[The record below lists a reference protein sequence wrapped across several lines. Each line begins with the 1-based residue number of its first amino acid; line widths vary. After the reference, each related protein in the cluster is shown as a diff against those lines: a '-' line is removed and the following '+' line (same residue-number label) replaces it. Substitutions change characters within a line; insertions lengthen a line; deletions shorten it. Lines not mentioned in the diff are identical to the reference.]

1 MKMPVWGSAGRR
13 CMGAAFLV
21 AGIAAL
27 SLAMAHGSGGGG
39 DQGGGDDDEPAPIQS
54 LKRMK
59 VPLPRN
65 LGDFIDDRDA
75 AILLGKALFWEVRVG
90 SDNKTACAS
99 CHFHAGADNR
109 LTNQVNPGVLAG
121 DKTFQLGGAPNY
133 TISPSDFPFT
143 RFANINDP
151 ATRFF
156 DINDVLSSQ
165 GVLTKNFNNPGP
177 IGAPDVCTAVSDAVM
192 HGGTGFNV
200 NGVNTRRV
208 EPRHTPSFF
217 NSIFNFRN
225 FWDGRA
231 NNVFNGVDAFGL
243 RNRDAFVWKLE
254 YGVLRKAPI
263 VLDVASLASQG
274 DGPPISENEMS
285 CKSRI
290 LAQLGRKLLKLTVL
304 GMQDIHPDDS
314 VLGRIAD
321 RRGTYEQLV
330 RKAFR
335 RAYWDSD
342 RKIELPLPDQE
353 PIDLPGSTSP
363 VPRVRPL
370 RDNFTQMEA
379 NFSLFF
385 GLALLSYQST
395 LVTDETPFDR
405 FAEGR
410 KDALTAQQKR
420 GLELFRSERVNCVHC
435 HSGAAFTEAT
445 VENIF
450 DEGRVD
456 SRLGEG
462 GRIFRYDTGFFN
474 TGVRPIAEDLGV
486 SGVDPFGN
494 ILSESRL
501 VQLGRFDLLG
511 PKFDIRNEDPVAP
524 DAPLA
529 IRGAFKTPS
538 LRNVELTGP
547 YFHNG
552 GKATLMQV
560 IDFYNRG
567 GDFGRENAPITDPTV
582 RPLGLTESEKQD
594 LVAFLVA
601 LTDERV
607 RFERAPFDH
616 PSICVPDGH
625 QGNTSVVVVDGNGD
639 AVDINLC
646 IDAVGKRGNRFPLR
660 RFLSLDPF
668 GH

>member
-1 MKMPVWGSAGRR
+1 MSAV
-13 CMGAAFLV
+13 FLV
-21 AGIAAL
+21 AGVAAL
-27 SLAMAHGSGGGG
+27 SLAMANSSSDSSNGPDGGEE
-39 DQGGGDDDEPAPIQS
+39 EPAPIRS
-54 LKRMK
+54 LKREK
-59 VPLPRN
+59 IPLPRN
-65 LGDFIDDRDA
+65 LSEFIYDREA
-75 AILLGKALFWEVRVG
+75 ALQLGKALFWEVRVG

-99 CHFHAGADNR
+99 CHFHAGVDNR
-109 LTNQVNPGVLAG
+109 LTNQINPGVLAG

-133 TISPSDFPFT
+133 TITATDYPFT
-143 RFANINDP
+143 RFTNIDDP
-151 ATRFF
+151 DTRFA
-156 DINDVLSSQ
+156 DINDVVSSQ
-165 GVLTKNFNNPGP
+165 GVLTKNFNNPGTL
-177 IGAPDVCTAVSDAVM
+177 GSPDVCTAVSDAVM
-192 HGGTGFNV
+192 HGGTGFNI

-208 EPRHTPSFF
+208 EPRHTPGFF

-254 YGVLRKAPI
+254 YGVLRKVPV
-263 VLDVASLASQG
+263 VLDIASVASQG

-285 CKSRI
+285 CKHRL
-290 LAQLGRKLLKLTVL
+290 LAQVGRKLLKLKLLST
-304 GMQDIHPDDS
+304 QEIHPDDS
-314 VLGRIAD
+314 VLGRFAD
-321 RRGTYEQLV
+321 RRITYEHLV
-330 RKAFR
+330 KRAFR

-353 PIDLPGSTSP
+353 PIDLPGSTSAAPATRP
-363 VPRVRPL
+363 V

-379 NFSLFF
+379 NFPLFF
-385 GLALLSYQST
+385 GLALLTYQAT
-395 LVTDETPFDR
+395 LVTDEAPFDQ

-420 GLELFRSERVNCVHC
+420 GLALFRSERVNCVHC

-445 VENIF
+445 VSNMF
-450 DEGRVD
+450 DEGRLD
-456 SRLGEG
+456 SRVGEG

-474 TGVRPIAEDLGV
+474 TGVRPIAEDPGV

-494 ILSESRL
+494 SLSETRL
-501 VQLGRFDLLG
+501 AQIGRTDLLG

-529 IRGAFKTPS
+529 IFGAFKTPS

-594 LVAFLVA
+594 LVAFLLS

-625 QGNTSVVVVDGNGD
+625 QGNTTAVAVDSHGD
-639 AVDINLC
+639 AVDVNRC
-646 IDAVGKRGNRFPLR
+646 IGAVGRRGTRTALT
-660 RFLSLDPF
+660 RFLNLDPF
-668 GH
+668 AH

>member
-1 MKMPVWGSAGRR
+1 MSAVF
-13 CMGAAFLV
+13 MI
-21 AGIAAL
+21 AGVAAL
-27 SLAMAHGSGGGG
+27 SLAMAHGGG
-39 DQGGGDDDEPAPIQS
+39 DGNDNGDDEEEPAPISS
-54 LKRMK
+54 LRREK

-65 LGDFIDDRDA
+65 LNDFIDDRNA
-75 AILLGKALFWEVRVG
+75 AIMLGKALFWEVRVG

-99 CHFHAGADNR
+99 CHFHAGVDNR

-133 TISPSDFPFT
+133 TVTPLDFPFT
-143 RFANINDP
+143 RFASIDDP
-151 ATRFF
+151 DTRFA

-165 GVLTKNFNNPGP
+165 GVLTKTFNNTGTK
-177 IGAPDVCTAVSDAVM
+177 GTPDICTSVSDAVM
-192 HGGTGFNV
+192 HGGTGFNI

-208 EPRHTPSFF
+208 EPRHSPSFF
-217 NSIFNFRN
+217 NSVFNFRN

-243 RNRDAFVWKLE
+243 RNRDAFIWKLE
-254 YGVLRKAPI
+254 HGNLRKMPI
-263 VLDVASLASQG
+263 VLDLASLASQA

-285 CKSRI
+285 CKNR
-290 LAQLGRKLLKLTVL
+290 LMAQVGRKLLRLTVL
-304 GMQDIHPDDS
+304 EKQEIHPDDS
-314 VLGRIAD
+314 VLGQIAD
-321 RRGTYEQLV
+321 RRGTYEHLV
-330 RKAFR
+330 KRAFK

-342 RKIELPLPDQE
+342 RRIDLPLPNQE
-353 PIDLPGSTSP
+353 PIDLPGSTSIAP
-363 VPRVRPL
+363 QSGPPR
-370 RDNFTQMEA
+370 DKFTQMEA

-385 GLALLSYQST
+385 GLAILSYQAT

-405 FAEGR
+405 FAEGKR
-410 KDALTAQQKR
+410 DALTAQQKR
-420 GLELFRSERVNCVHC
+420 GLALFRSERVNCVHC

-445 VENIF
+445 FAAIQ
-450 DEGRVD
+450 DEGRLDARV
-456 SRLGEG
+456 GEG

-474 TGVRPIAEDLGV
+474 TGVRPTADDPGV

-494 ILSESRL
+494 SLSETRL
-501 VQLGRFDLLG
+501 TQIGRTDLLG

-529 IRGAFKTPS
+529 IAGAFKTPS

-567 GDFGRENAPITDPTV
+567 GDFGRDNAPITDPTI

-594 LVAFLVA
+594 LVAFLLA

-625 QGNTSVVVVDGNGD
+625 QGSTMAVAVDSNGD
-639 AVDINLC
+639 AVDINRC
-646 IDAVGKRGNRFPLR
+646 IDAVGKRGKRTALT
-660 RFLSLDPF
+660 RFLNLDPF
-668 GH
+668 AH

>member
-1 MKMPVWGSAGRR
+1 M
-13 CMGAAFLV
+13 AAVLLV
-21 AGIAAL
+21 AGVAAL
-27 SLAMAHGSGGGG
+27 SLAMAHGSSSGSNDNGGSDGG
-39 DQGGGDDDEPAPIQS
+39 DEEPAPIQS

-59 VPLPRN
+59 IPLPRN
-65 LGDFIDDRDA
+65 LNEFIDDRDA
-75 AILLGKALFWEVRVG
+75 AIQLGKALFWEVRVG

-99 CHFHAGADNR
+99 CHFHAGVDNR
-109 LTNQVNPGVLAG
+109 LTNQISPGVLAG

-133 TISPSDFPFT
+133 TITPSDYPFT

-151 ATRFF
+151 DTRFA
-156 DINDVLSSQ
+156 DVNDVLSSQ

-177 IGAPDVCTAVSDAVM
+177 RGMPDVCTAVSDAVM

-208 EPRHTPSFF
+208 EPRHAPSFF
-217 NSIFNFRN
+217 NTIFNFRN

-243 RNRDAFVWKLE
+243 RNPEAFIWKQDH
-254 YGVLRKAPI
+254 GVLRKVPL
-263 VLDVASLASQG
+263 VMDLASLASQG

-285 CKSRI
+285 CKNRM
-290 LAQLGRKLLKLTVL
+290 LAQIGRKLLKLTVL
-304 GMQDIHPDDS
+304 ELQEIHPEDS
-314 VLGRIAD
+314 VLGRLAD

-330 RKAFR
+330 KRAFR
-335 RAYWDSD
+335 RVYWDSD
-342 RKIELPLPDQE
+342 RRIELVPPDQE
-353 PIDLPGSTSP
+353 PIDLAGSTSGAA
-363 VPRVRPL
+363 RARPQ

-385 GLALLSYQST
+385 GLAMLSYQST
-395 LVTDETPFDR
+395 LVTDEAPFDR

-410 KDALTAQQKR
+410 RDALTVQQKR
-420 GLELFRSERVNCVHC
+420 GLALFRSERVNCVHC

-462 GRIFRYDTGFFN
+462 GRTFRYDTGFFN
-474 TGVRPIAEDLGV
+474 TGVRPVADDPGV
-486 SGVDPFGN
+486 SGMDPFGN
-494 ILSESRL
+494 SLSEARL
-501 VQLGRFDLLG
+501 VQIGRVDLLG

-529 IRGAFKTPS
+529 IFGSFKTPS

-582 RPLGLTESEKQD
+582 KPLGLTESEKQD
-594 LVAFLVA
+594 LVAFLLS

-607 RFERAPFDH
+607 RYERAPFDH
-616 PSICVPDGH
+616 PAICVPDGH
-625 QGNTSVVVVDGNGD
+625 QRNAMGIAVDGHGD
-639 AVDINLC
+639 AIDVMRC
-646 IDAVGKRGNRFPLR
+646 IDAVGKRGNKVPLG
-660 RFLSLDPF
+660 RFLGLDPYA
-668 GH
+668 H

>member
-1 MKMPVWGSAGRR
+1 MKMPEWGSATRR
-13 CMGAAFLV
+13 CMGAAFLI
-21 AGIAAL
+21 AGVAAL
-27 SLAMAHGSGGGG
+27 SLAMAHGGSDSNDGNSG
-39 DQGGGDDDEPAPIQS
+39 DEEPAPIKS
-54 LKRMK
+54 LKREK

-65 LGDFIDDRDA
+65 LGDFVDDREA
-75 AILLGKALFWEVRVG
+75 ALQLGKALFWEVRVG

-99 CHFHAGADNR
+99 CHFHAGVDNR
-109 LTNQVNPGVLAG
+109 LTNQVNPGLLAG

-133 TISPSDFPFT
+133 TITSSDYPFT
-143 RFANINDP
+143 RFANIDDP
-151 ATRFF
+151 STRFA

-165 GVLTKNFNNPGP
+165 GVLTKKFNKPGP
-177 IGAPDVCTAVSDAVM
+177 LRSPDVCTAVSDAVM

-243 RNRDAFVWKLE
+243 RNQDAFVWKLE
-254 YGVLRKAPI
+254 YGVLRKVPI
-263 VLDVASLASQG
+263 VLDVASIASQG
-274 DGPPISENEMS
+274 DGPPLSENEMS
-285 CKSRI
+285 CKNRV
-290 LAQLGRKLLKLTVL
+290 LAQVGRKLLKLKLL
-304 GMQDIHPDDS
+304 GTQEIHPDDS
-314 VLGRIAD
+314 VLGHFSD
-321 RRGTYEQLV
+321 RRVTYEQLV
-330 RKAFR
+330 KRAFK
-335 RAYWDSD
+335 RAYWDSE

-353 PIDLPGSTSP
+353 PIDLPGSTSA
-363 VPRVRPL
+363 VPTASPP

-395 LVTDETPFDR
+395 LVTDETPFDQ

-420 GLELFRSERVNCVHC
+420 GLALFRSERVNCVHC

-445 VENIF
+445 VSGVF
-450 DEGRVD
+450 DEGRLDARV
-456 SRLGEG
+456 GEG

-474 TGVRPIAEDLGV
+474 TGVRPIAEDPGV

-494 ILSESRL
+494 SLSETRL
-501 VQLGRFDLLG
+501 AQMGRTALLG

-529 IRGAFKTPS
+529 IAGAFKTPG

-567 GDFGRENAPITDPTV
+567 GDFGHDNAPITDPTV

-594 LVAFLVA
+594 LVAFLLA

-625 QGNTSVVVVDGNGD
+625 QGNTTVVAVDSKGD

-646 IDAVGKRGNRFPLR
+646 IDAVGRRGSRTALT

-668 GH
+668 AH

>member
-1 MKMPVWGSAGRR
+1 MKMPEWGSASRR

-21 AGIAAL
+21 AGVAAL
-27 SLAMAHGSGGGG
+27 SLAMAHGSSDSDSDSG
-39 DQGGGDDDEPAPIQS
+39 DEEPARIKS
-54 LKRMK
+54 LKREK

-65 LGDFIDDRDA
+65 LDDFIDDREA
-75 AILLGKALFWEVRVG
+75 ALQLGKALFWDMRVG

-99 CHFHAGADNR
+99 CHFHAGVDDR

-133 TISPSDFPFT
+133 TITASDFPFT
-143 RFANINDP
+143 RFANIDDP
-151 ATRFF
+151 NTRFA

-165 GVLTKNFNNPGP
+165 GVLTKKFNNVGP
-177 IGAPDVCTAVSDAVM
+177 LKSPDVCTAVSDAVM

-208 EPRHTPSFF
+208 EPRHSPSFF

-243 RNRDAFVWKLE
+243 RNQDAFVWKLE
-254 YGVLRKAPI
+254 YGVLRKVPI
-263 VLDVASLASQG
+263 VLDIASIASQG

-285 CKSRI
+285 CKNRV
-290 LAQLGRKLLKLTVL
+290 LAQVGRKLLKLKLL
-304 GMQDIHPDDS
+304 GIQEIHPDDS
-314 VLGRIAD
+314 VLGRFAD
-321 RRGTYEQLV
+321 RRITYEQLV
-330 RKAFR
+330 KRAFR

-342 RKIELPLPDQE
+342 RKIELPLPDEE
-353 PIDLPGSTSP
+353 PIDLPGSTSAAP
-363 VPRVRPL
+363 QASPP

-395 LVTDETPFDR
+395 LVTDETPFDQ

-420 GLELFRSERVNCVHC
+420 GLALFRSERVNCVHC

-445 VENIF
+445 VSSMFE
-450 DEGRVD
+450 EGRLD
-456 SRLGEG
+456 ARLGEG

-474 TGVRPIAEDLGV
+474 TGVRPIADDPGV
-486 SGVDPFGN
+486 GGVDPFGN
-494 ILSESRL
+494 SLSETRL
-501 VQLGRFDLLG
+501 AQIGRTDLLG

-529 IRGAFKTPS
+529 ISGAFKTPS

-567 GDFGRENAPITDPTV
+567 GDFGSENAPITDPTV
-582 RPLGLTESEKQD
+582 RPLGLTESEKRD
-594 LVAFLVA
+594 LVAFLLS

-625 QGNTSVVVVDGNGD
+625 QGNTTVVAVDSNGD
-639 AVDINLC
+639 AVDINRC
-646 IDAVGKRGNRFPLR
+646 IDAVGKRGNRTALK

-668 GH
+668 AH

>member
-1 MKMPVWGSAGRR
+1 MSAVF
-13 CMGAAFLV
+13 MI
-21 AGIAAL
+21 AGVAAL
-27 SLAMAHGSGGGG
+27 SLAMAHGGG
-39 DQGGGDDDEPAPIQS
+39 DGNDNGDDEEEPAPISS
-54 LKRMK
+54 LRREK

-65 LGDFIDDRDA
+65 LNDFIDDRNA
-75 AILLGKALFWEVRVG
+75 AIMLGKALFWEVRVG

-99 CHFHAGADNR
+99 CHFHAGVDNR

-133 TISPSDFPFT
+133 TVTPLDFPFT
-143 RFANINDP
+143 RFASIDDP
-151 ATRFF
+151 DTRFA

-165 GVLTKNFNNPGP
+165 GVLTKTFNNTGTK
-177 IGAPDVCTAVSDAVM
+177 GSPDICTSVSDAVM
-192 HGGTGFNV
+192 HGGTGFNI

-208 EPRHTPSFF
+208 EPRHSPSFF
-217 NSIFNFRN
+217 NSVFNFRN

-243 RNRDAFVWKLE
+243 RNRDAFIWKLE
-254 YGVLRKAPI
+254 HGNLRKMPI
-263 VLDVASLASQG
+263 VLDLASLASQA

-285 CKSRI
+285 CKNR
-290 LAQLGRKLLKLTVL
+290 LMAQVGRKLLRLTVL
-304 GMQDIHPDDS
+304 EKQEIHPDDS
-314 VLGRIAD
+314 VLGQIAD
-321 RRGTYEQLV
+321 RRGTYEHLV
-330 RKAFR
+330 KRAFK

-342 RKIELPLPDQE
+342 RRIDLPLPNQE
-353 PIDLPGSTSP
+353 PIDLPGSTSIAP
-363 VPRVRPL
+363 QSGPPR
-370 RDNFTQMEA
+370 DKFTQMEA

-385 GLALLSYQST
+385 GLAILSYQAT

-405 FAEGR
+405 FAEGKR
-410 KDALTAQQKR
+410 DALTAQQKR
-420 GLELFRSERVNCVHC
+420 GLALFRSERVNCVHC

-445 VENIF
+445 FAAIQ
-450 DEGRVD
+450 DEGRLDARV
-456 SRLGEG
+456 GEG

-474 TGVRPIAEDLGV
+474 TGVRPTADDPGV

-494 ILSESRL
+494 SLSETRL
-501 VQLGRFDLLG
+501 TQIGRTDLLG

-529 IRGAFKTPS
+529 IAGAFKTPS

-567 GDFGRENAPITDPTV
+567 GDFGRDNAPITDPTI

-594 LVAFLVA
+594 LVAFLLS

-625 QGNTSVVVVDGNGD
+625 QGSTMAVAVDSNGD
-639 AVDINLC
+639 AVDINRC
-646 IDAVGKRGNRFPLR
+646 IDAVGKRGKRTALT
-660 RFLSLDPF
+660 RFLNLDPF
-668 GH
+668 AH

>member
-1 MKMPVWGSAGRR
+1 MSAVF
-13 CMGAAFLV
+13 MI
-21 AGIAAL
+21 AGVAAL
-27 SLAMAHGSGGGG
+27 SLAMAHGGG
-39 DQGGGDDDEPAPIQS
+39 DGNDNGDDEEEPAPISS
-54 LKRMK
+54 LRREK

-65 LGDFIDDRDA
+65 LNDFIDDRNA
-75 AILLGKALFWEVRVG
+75 AIMLGKALFWEVRVG

-99 CHFHAGADNR
+99 CHFHAGVDNR

-133 TISPSDFPFT
+133 TVTPLDFPFT
-143 RFANINDP
+143 RFASIDDP
-151 ATRFF
+151 DTRFA

-165 GVLTKNFNNPGP
+165 GVLTKTFNNTGTK
-177 IGAPDVCTAVSDAVM
+177 ATPDICTSVSDAVM
-192 HGGTGFNV
+192 HGGTGFNI

-208 EPRHTPSFF
+208 EPRHSPSFF
-217 NSIFNFRN
+217 NSVFNFRN

-243 RNRDAFVWKLE
+243 RNRDAFIWKLE
-254 YGVLRKAPI
+254 HGNLRKMPI
-263 VLDVASLASQG
+263 VLDLASLASQA

-285 CKSRI
+285 CKNR
-290 LAQLGRKLLKLTVL
+290 LMAQVGRKLLRLTVL
-304 GMQDIHPDDS
+304 EKQEIHPDDS
-314 VLGRIAD
+314 VLGQIAD
-321 RRGTYEQLV
+321 RRGTYEHLV
-330 RKAFR
+330 KRAFK

-342 RKIELPLPDQE
+342 RRIDLPLPNQE
-353 PIDLPGSTSP
+353 PIDLPGSTSIAP
-363 VPRVRPL
+363 QSGPPR
-370 RDNFTQMEA
+370 DKFTQMEA

-385 GLALLSYQST
+385 GLAILSYQAT

-405 FAEGR
+405 FAEGKR
-410 KDALTAQQKR
+410 DALTAQQKR
-420 GLELFRSERVNCVHC
+420 GLALFRSERVNCVHC

-445 VENIF
+445 FSAIQ
-450 DEGRVD
+450 DEGRLDARV
-456 SRLGEG
+456 GEG

-474 TGVRPIAEDLGV
+474 TGVRPTADDPGV

-494 ILSESRL
+494 SLSETRL
-501 VQLGRFDLLG
+501 TQIGRTDLLG

-529 IRGAFKTPS
+529 IAGAFKTPS

-567 GDFGRENAPITDPTV
+567 GDFGRDNAPITDPTI

-594 LVAFLVA
+594 LVAFLLS

-625 QGNTSVVVVDGNGD
+625 QGSTMAVAVDSNGD
-639 AVDINLC
+639 AVDINRC
-646 IDAVGKRGNRFPLR
+646 IDAVGKRGKRTALT
-660 RFLSLDPF
+660 RFLNLDPF
-668 GH
+668 AH

>member
-1 MKMPVWGSAGRR
+1 MKMPEWGSASRR

-21 AGIAAL
+21 AGVAAL
-27 SLAMAHGSGGGG
+27 SLAMAHGSSDSSSG
-39 DQGGGDDDEPAPIQS
+39 DEEPAPIKS
-54 LKRMK
+54 LKREK

-65 LGDFIDDRDA
+65 LDDFIDDREA
-75 AILLGKALFWEVRVG
+75 ALQLGKALFWEVRVG
-90 SDNKTACAS
+90 SDNKTACAT
-99 CHFHAGADNR
+99 CHFHAGVDNR

-133 TISPSDFPFT
+133 TILASDYPFT
-143 RFANINDP
+143 RFTNIDD
-151 ATRFF
+151 ATTRFA
-156 DINDVLSSQ
+156 DVNDVLSSQ

-177 IGAPDVCTAVSDAVM
+177 LGSPDVCTAVSDAVM

-208 EPRHTPSFF
+208 EPRHSPSFF

-243 RNRDAFVWKLE
+243 RNQDAFVWKLE
-254 YGVLRKAPI
+254 YGVLRKVPI
-263 VLDVASLASQG
+263 VLDVASVASQG

-285 CKSRI
+285 CKNRL
-290 LAQLGRKLLKLTVL
+290 LAQVGRKLLKLKILST
-304 GMQDIHPDDS
+304 QEIHPDDS
-314 VLGRIAD
+314 VLGRYAD
-321 RRGTYEQLV
+321 RRVTYSYLV
-330 RKAFR
+330 KRAFK

-353 PIDLPGSTSP
+353 PIDLPGSTSSAP
-363 VPRVRPL
+363 KARPL
-370 RDNFTQMEA
+370 TDNFTQMEA

-385 GLALLSYQST
+385 GLALLKYQAT
-395 LVTDETPFDR
+395 LVTDETPFDQ
-405 FAEGR
+405 FAEGH

-420 GLELFRSERVNCVHC
+420 GLALFRSERVNCVHC

-445 VENIF
+445 VSNVF
-450 DEGRVD
+450 DEGRLD

-474 TGVRPIAEDLGV
+474 TGVRPIADDPGV

-494 ILSESRL
+494 SLSETRL
-501 VQLGRFDLLG
+501 TQIGRTDLLG

-529 IRGAFKTPS
+529 IFGSFKTPS

-567 GDFGRENAPITDPTV
+567 GDFGAENAPITDPTV

-594 LVAFLVA
+594 LVAFLLS

-607 RFERAPFDH
+607 RFEKAPFDH

-625 QGNTSVVVVDGNGD
+625 QGNTSVVMVDSNGD
-639 AVDINLC
+639 AIDNIRC
-646 IDAVGKRGNRFPLR
+646 IGAVGRRGSSTALT
-660 RFLSLDPF
+660 RFLNLDPF
-668 GH
+668 AH

>member
-1 MKMPVWGSAGRR
+1 MKMPEWGSASRR
-13 CMGAAFLV
+13 CMAAVFLV
-21 AGIAAL
+21 AGVAAL
-27 SLAMAHGSGGGG
+27 SLAMAHGSGDSNDSDSGEE
-39 DQGGGDDDEPAPIQS
+39 EPAPIKS
-54 LKRMK
+54 LAREK

-65 LGDFIDDRDA
+65 LNDFIDDREA
-75 AILLGKALFWEVRVG
+75 ALQLGKALFWDVRVG

-99 CHFHAGADNR
+99 CHFHAGVDNR

-133 TISPSDFPFT
+133 TITPTDYPFT
-143 RFANINDP
+143 RFTNIDDP
-151 ATRFF
+151 TTRFA
-156 DINDVLSSQ
+156 DLNDVLSSQ

-177 IGAPDVCTAVSDAVM
+177 LRSPDVCTAVSDAVM

-208 EPRHTPSFF
+208 EPRHAPSFF

-254 YGVLRKAPI
+254 YGVLRKVPI
-263 VLDVASLASQG
+263 VLDIASLASQG

-285 CKSRI
+285 CKNRL
-290 LAQLGRKLLKLTVL
+290 LAQVGRKLLKLKLL
-304 GMQDIHPDDS
+304 GTQEIHPDDS
-314 VLGRIAD
+314 VLGRYAD
-321 RRGTYEQLV
+321 RRITYETLV
-330 RKAFR
+330 KRAFK

-353 PIDLPGSTSP
+353 PIDLPGSTSAAP
-363 VPRVRPL
+363 ATRPA

-385 GLALLSYQST
+385 GLAMLSYQST
-395 LVTDETPFDR
+395 LVTDETPFDH

-420 GLELFRSERVNCVHC
+420 GLALFRSERVNCVHC

-445 VENIF
+445 VLNVF
-450 DEGRVD
+450 DEGRLD

-474 TGVRPIAEDLGV
+474 TGVRPIAEDPGLG
-486 SGVDPFGN
+486 GLDPFGN
-494 ILSESRL
+494 ALSETRL
-501 VQLGRFDLLG
+501 TQIGRTDLLG
-511 PKFDIRNEDPVAP
+511 PKFDIRNEDPVAA

-529 IRGAFKTPS
+529 TAGAFKTPS

-582 RPLGLTESEKQD
+582 KPLGLTESEKRD
-594 LVAFLVA
+594 LVAFLLS

-625 QGNTSVVVVDGNGD
+625 LGNTTAVAVDSNGD
-639 AVDINLC
+639 AIDVIRC
-646 IDAVGKRGNRFPLR
+646 IDAVGRRGNRTALT
-660 RFLSLDPF
+660 RFLNLDPF
-668 GH
+668 AH

>member
-1 MKMPVWGSAGRR
+1 MSAVF
-13 CMGAAFLV
+13 MI
-21 AGIAAL
+21 AGVAAL
-27 SLAMAHGSGGGG
+27 SLAMAHGGG
-39 DQGGGDDDEPAPIQS
+39 DGNDNGDDEEEPAPISS
-54 LKRMK
+54 LRREK

-65 LGDFIDDRDA
+65 LNDFIDDRNA
-75 AILLGKALFWEVRVG
+75 AIMLGKALFWEVRVG

-99 CHFHAGADNR
+99 CHFHAGVDNR

-133 TISPSDFPFT
+133 TVTPLDFPFT
-143 RFANINDP
+143 RFASIDDP
-151 ATRFF
+151 DTRFA

-165 GVLTKNFNNPGP
+165 GVLTKTFNNTGTK
-177 IGAPDVCTAVSDAVM
+177 GTPDICTSVSDAVM
-192 HGGTGFNV
+192 HGGTGFNI

-208 EPRHTPSFF
+208 EPRHSPSFF
-217 NSIFNFRN
+217 NSVFNFRN

-243 RNRDAFVWKLE
+243 RNRDAFIWKLE
-254 YGVLRKAPI
+254 HGNLRKMPI
-263 VLDVASLASQG
+263 VLDLASLASQA

-285 CKSRI
+285 CKNR
-290 LAQLGRKLLKLTVL
+290 LMAQVGRKLLRLTVL
-304 GMQDIHPDDS
+304 EKQEIHPDDS
-314 VLGRIAD
+314 VLGQIAD
-321 RRGTYEQLV
+321 RRGTYEHLV
-330 RKAFR
+330 KRAFK

-342 RKIELPLPDQE
+342 RRIDLPLPNQE
-353 PIDLPGSTSP
+353 PIDLPGSTSIAP
-363 VPRVRPL
+363 QSGPPR
-370 RDNFTQMEA
+370 DKFTQMEA

-385 GLALLSYQST
+385 GLAILSYQAT

-405 FAEGR
+405 FAEGKR
-410 KDALTAQQKR
+410 DALTAQQKR
-420 GLELFRSERVNCVHC
+420 GLALFRSERVNCVHC

-445 VENIF
+445 FAAIQ
-450 DEGRVD
+450 DEGRLDARV
-456 SRLGEG
+456 GEG

-474 TGVRPIAEDLGV
+474 TGVRPTADDPGV

-494 ILSESRL
+494 SLSETRL
-501 VQLGRFDLLG
+501 TQIGRTDLLG

-529 IRGAFKTPS
+529 IAGAFKTPS

-567 GDFGRENAPITDPTV
+567 GDFGRDNAPITDPTI

-594 LVAFLVA
+594 LVAFLLS

-625 QGNTSVVVVDGNGD
+625 QGSTMAVAVDSNGD
-639 AVDINLC
+639 ALDINRC
-646 IDAVGKRGNRFPLR
+646 IDAVGKRGKRTALT
-660 RFLSLDPF
+660 RFLNLDPF
-668 GH
+668 AH

>member
-1 MKMPVWGSAGRR
+1 MKMPEWGSASRR
-13 CMGAAFLV
+13 CMAAAFLV
-21 AGIAAL
+21 AGVAAL
-27 SLAMAHGSGGGG
+27 SLAMANSSS
-39 DQGGGDDDEPAPIQS
+39 DSSSSDSGDDAPAPIKS
-54 LKRMK
+54 LAREK

-65 LGDFIDDRDA
+65 LNDFIDDREA
-75 AILLGKALFWEVRVG
+75 ALQLGKALFWDVRVG

-99 CHFHAGADNR
+99 CHFHAGVDNR

-133 TISPSDFPFT
+133 TILASDYPFT
-143 RFANINDP
+143 RFSNIDD
-151 ATRFF
+151 ATTRFA
-156 DINDVLSSQ
+156 DVNDVLSSQ

-177 IGAPDVCTAVSDAVM
+177 LRAPDVCTAVSDAVM

-208 EPRHTPSFF
+208 EPRHTPSFL

-243 RNRDAFVWKLE
+243 RNRDAFIWKLE
-254 YGVLRKAPI
+254 YGVLRKVPI
-263 VLDVASLASQG
+263 VLDVASVASQG

-285 CKSRI
+285 CKNR
-290 LAQLGRKLLKLTVL
+290 LMAQVGRKLLKLKLL
-304 GMQDIHPDDS
+304 GTQKIHPDDS
-314 VLGRIAD
+314 VLGRFAD
-321 RRGTYEQLV
+321 RRITYEQLV
-330 RKAFR
+330 KRAFK

-353 PIDLPGSTSP
+353 PIDLPGSTSAAP
-363 VPRVRPL
+363 AVRPL
-370 RDNFTQMEA
+370 HDNFTQMEA

-385 GLALLSYQST
+385 GLALLNYQST
-395 LVTDETPFDR
+395 LVTDETPFDH

-420 GLELFRSERVNCVHC
+420 GLALFRSERVNCVHC

-445 VENIF
+445 VSNVF
-450 DEGRVD
+450 DEGRLD

-474 TGVRPIAEDLGV
+474 TGVRPIADDPGV

-494 ILSESRL
+494 SLSETRL
-501 VQLGRFDLLG
+501 TQIGRTDLLG

-529 IRGAFKTPS
+529 IFGSFKTPS

-582 RPLGLTESEKQD
+582 KPLGLTESEKQD
-594 LVAFLVA
+594 LVAFLLS

-607 RFERAPFDH
+607 RFEKAPFDH

-625 QGNTSVVVVDGNGD
+625 QGNTTAVAVDSNGD
-639 AVDINLC
+639 AIDVNRC
-646 IDAVGKRGNRFPLR
+646 IDAVGKRGNSTPLT
-660 RFLSLDPF
+660 RFLGLDPF
-668 GH
+668 AH

>member
-1 MKMPVWGSAGRR
+1 MKMPMWGSAARR
-13 CMGAAFLV
+13 CMSAVFMI
-21 AGIAAL
+21 AGVAAL
-27 SLAMAHGSGGGG
+27 SLAMAHGGG
-39 DQGGGDDDEPAPIQS
+39 DGNDNGDDEEEPAPISS
-54 LKRMK
+54 LRREK

-65 LGDFIDDRDA
+65 LNDFIDDRNA
-75 AILLGKALFWEVRVG
+75 AIMLGKALFWEVRVG

-99 CHFHAGADNR
+99 CHFHAGVDNR

-133 TISPSDFPFT
+133 TVTPLDFPFT
-143 RFANINDP
+143 RFASIDDP
-151 ATRFF
+151 DTRFA

-165 GVLTKNFNNPGP
+165 GVLTKTFNNTGTK
-177 IGAPDVCTAVSDAVM
+177 ATPDICTSVSDAVM
-192 HGGTGFNV
+192 HGGTGFNI

-208 EPRHTPSFF
+208 EPRHSPSFF
-217 NSIFNFRN
+217 NSVFNFRN

-243 RNRDAFVWKLE
+243 RNRDAFIWKLE
-254 YGVLRKAPI
+254 HGNLRKMPI
-263 VLDVASLASQG
+263 VLDLASLASQA

-285 CKSRI
+285 CKNR
-290 LAQLGRKLLKLTVL
+290 LMAQVGRKLLRLTVL
-304 GMQDIHPDDS
+304 EKQEIHPDDS
-314 VLGRIAD
+314 VLGQIAD
-321 RRGTYEQLV
+321 RRGTYEHLV
-330 RKAFR
+330 KRAFK

-342 RKIELPLPDQE
+342 RRIDLPLPNQE
-353 PIDLPGSTSP
+353 PIDLPGSTSIAP
-363 VPRVRPL
+363 QSGPPR
-370 RDNFTQMEA
+370 DKFTQMEA

-385 GLALLSYQST
+385 GLAILSYQAT

-405 FAEGR
+405 FAEGKR
-410 KDALTAQQKR
+410 DALTAQQKR
-420 GLELFRSERVNCVHC
+420 GLALFRSERVNCVHC

-445 VENIF
+445 FSAIQ
-450 DEGRVD
+450 DEGRLDARV
-456 SRLGEG
+456 GEG

-474 TGVRPIAEDLGV
+474 TGVRPTADDPGV

-494 ILSESRL
+494 SLSETRL
-501 VQLGRFDLLG
+501 TQIGRTDLLG

-529 IRGAFKTPS
+529 IAGAFKTPS

-567 GDFGRENAPITDPTV
+567 GDFGRDNAPITDPTI

-594 LVAFLVA
+594 LVAFLLS

-625 QGNTSVVVVDGNGD
+625 QGSTMAVAVDSNGD
-639 AVDINLC
+639 AVDINRC
-646 IDAVGKRGNRFPLR
+646 IDAVGKRGKRTALT
-660 RFLSLDPF
+660 RFLNLDPF
-668 GH
+668 AH

>member
-1 MKMPVWGSAGRR
+1 M
-13 CMGAAFLV
+13 AAVLLV
-21 AGIAAL
+21 GGVAAL
-27 SLAMAHGSGGGG
+27 SLAMANGSSDGSNGSDGGEE
-39 DQGGGDDDEPAPIQS
+39 EPAPIKS
-54 LKRMK
+54 LKREK
-59 VPLPRN
+59 IPLPRN
-65 LGDFIDDRDA
+65 LSDFIYDRDA
-75 AILLGKALFWEVRVG
+75 ALQLGKALFWEVRVG

-99 CHFHAGADNR
+99 CHFHAGVDNR
-109 LTNQVNPGVLAG
+109 VTNQVNPGVLAG

-133 TISPSDFPFT
+133 TITASDYPFT
-143 RFANINDP
+143 RFASLDDP
-151 ATRFF
+151 DTRFA

-165 GVLTKNFNNPGP
+165 GVLTKNFNKLGTR
-177 IGAPDVCTAVSDAVM
+177 GSPDVCTAVSDAVT

-254 YGVLRKAPI
+254 DGVLRKVPV
-263 VLDVASLASQG
+263 VLDLASLASQG
-274 DGPPISENEMS
+274 DGPPLSENEMS
-285 CKSRI
+285 CKNRL
-290 LAQLGRKLLKLTVL
+290 LAQVGRKLLKLKLL
-304 GMQDIHPDDS
+304 GTQEIHPDDS
-314 VLGRIAD
+314 VLGRFAD
-321 RRGTYEQLV
+321 RRITYEQLV
-330 RKAFR
+330 KRAFR
-335 RAYWDSD
+335 RVYWDSE

-353 PIDLPGSTSP
+353 PIDLPGSTSSAP
-363 VPRVRPL
+363 QTRAL

-379 NFSLFF
+379 NFPLFF
-385 GLALLSYQST
+385 GLALLSYQAT
-395 LVTDETPFDR
+395 LVSDEAPFDHY
-405 FAEGR
+405 AEGR

-420 GLELFRSERVNCVHC
+420 GLALFRSERVSCVHC
-435 HSGAAFTEAT
+435 HSGAVFTEAT
-445 VENIF
+445 VSGIF
-450 DEGRVD
+450 DEGRLD
-456 SRLGEG
+456 ARLGEG

-474 TGVRPIAEDLGV
+474 TGVRPIADDLGV
-486 SGVDPFGN
+486 SGVDAFAHS
-494 ILSESRL
+494 LSETRL
-501 VQLGRFDLLG
+501 AQIGRTDLLG
-511 PKFDIRNEDPVAP
+511 PKFDIRNEDPVGP

-529 IRGAFKTPS
+529 IAGAFKTPS

-567 GDFGRENAPITDPTV
+567 GDFGRDNAPITDPTV
-582 RPLGLTESEKQD
+582 KPLGLTESEKQD
-594 LVAFLVA
+594 LVAFLLS

-625 QGNTSVVVVDGNGD
+625 QGNTMAVAVDSNGD
-639 AVDINLC
+639 AVDINRC
-646 IDAVGKRGNRFPLR
+646 IDAVGRRGKRTALTH
-660 RFLSLDPF
+660 FLNLDPF
-668 GH
+668 AH

>member
-1 MKMPVWGSAGRR
+1 MKMPMWGSAARR
-13 CMGAAFLV
+13 CMSAVFMI
-21 AGIAAL
+21 AGVAAL
-27 SLAMAHGSGGGG
+27 SLAMAHGGG
-39 DQGGGDDDEPAPIQS
+39 DGNDNGDDEEEPAPISS
-54 LKRMK
+54 LRREK

-65 LGDFIDDRDA
+65 LNDFIDDRNA
-75 AILLGKALFWEVRVG
+75 AIMLGKALFWEVRVG

-99 CHFHAGADNR
+99 CHFHAGVDNR

-133 TISPSDFPFT
+133 TVTPLDFPFT
-143 RFANINDP
+143 RFASIDDP
-151 ATRFF
+151 DTRFA

-165 GVLTKNFNNPGP
+165 GVLTKTFNNTGTK
-177 IGAPDVCTAVSDAVM
+177 GAPDICTSVSDAVM
-192 HGGTGFNV
+192 HGGTGFNI

-208 EPRHTPSFF
+208 EPRHSPSFF
-217 NSIFNFRN
+217 NSVFNFRN

-243 RNRDAFVWKLE
+243 RNRDAFIWKLE
-254 YGVLRKAPI
+254 HGNLRKMPI
-263 VLDVASLASQG
+263 VLDLASLASQA

-285 CKSRI
+285 CKNR
-290 LAQLGRKLLKLTVL
+290 LMAQVGRKLLKLTVL
-304 GMQDIHPDDS
+304 EKQEIHPDDS
-314 VLGRIAD
+314 VLGQIAD
-321 RRGTYEQLV
+321 RRGTYEHLV
-330 RKAFR
+330 KRAFK

-342 RKIELPLPDQE
+342 RRIDLPLPNQE
-353 PIDLPGSTSP
+353 PIDLPGSTSIAP
-363 VPRVRPL
+363 QSGPPR
-370 RDNFTQMEA
+370 DKFTQMEA

-385 GLALLSYQST
+385 GLAILSYQAT

-405 FAEGR
+405 FAEGKR
-410 KDALTAQQKR
+410 DALTAQQKR
-420 GLELFRSERVNCVHC
+420 GLALFRSERVNCVHC

-445 VENIF
+445 FAAIQ
-450 DEGRVD
+450 DEGRLDARV
-456 SRLGEG
+456 GEG

-474 TGVRPIAEDLGV
+474 TGVRPTADDPGV

-494 ILSESRL
+494 SLSETRL
-501 VQLGRFDLLG
+501 TQIGRTDLLG

-529 IRGAFKTPS
+529 IAGAFKTPS

-567 GDFGRENAPITDPTV
+567 GDFGRDNAPITDPTI

-594 LVAFLVA
+594 LVAFLLS

-625 QGNTSVVVVDGNGD
+625 QGSTMAVAVDSNGD
-639 AVDINLC
+639 AVDINRC
-646 IDAVGKRGNRFPLR
+646 IDAVGKRGKRTALT
-660 RFLSLDPF
+660 RFLNLDPF
-668 GH
+668 AH

>member
-1 MKMPVWGSAGRR
+1 MSAVF
-13 CMGAAFLV
+13 MI
-21 AGIAAL
+21 AGVAAL
-27 SLAMAHGSGGGG
+27 SLAMAHGGG
-39 DQGGGDDDEPAPIQS
+39 DGNDNGDDEEEPAPISS
-54 LKRMK
+54 LRREK

-65 LGDFIDDRDA
+65 LNDFIDDRNA
-75 AILLGKALFWEVRVG
+75 AIMLGKALFWEVRVG

-99 CHFHAGADNR
+99 CHFHAGVDNR

-133 TISPSDFPFT
+133 TVTPLDFPFT
-143 RFANINDP
+143 RFASIDDP
-151 ATRFF
+151 DTRFA

-165 GVLTKNFNNPGP
+165 GVLTKTFNNTGTK
-177 IGAPDVCTAVSDAVM
+177 GTPDICTSVSDAVM
-192 HGGTGFNV
+192 HGGTGFNI

-208 EPRHTPSFF
+208 EPRHSPSFF
-217 NSIFNFRN
+217 NSVFNFRN

-243 RNRDAFVWKLE
+243 RNRDAFIWKLE
-254 YGVLRKAPI
+254 HGNLRKMPI
-263 VLDVASLASQG
+263 VLDLASLASQA

-285 CKSRI
+285 CKNR
-290 LAQLGRKLLKLTVL
+290 LMAQVGRKLLRLTVL
-304 GMQDIHPDDS
+304 EKQEIHPDDS
-314 VLGRIAD
+314 VLGQIAD
-321 RRGTYEQLV
+321 RRGTYEHLV
-330 RKAFR
+330 KRAFK

-342 RKIELPLPDQE
+342 RRIDLPLPNQE
-353 PIDLPGSTSP
+353 PIDLPGSTSIAP
-363 VPRVRPL
+363 QSGPPR
-370 RDNFTQMEA
+370 DKFTQMEA

-385 GLALLSYQST
+385 GLAILSYQAT

-405 FAEGR
+405 FAEGKR
-410 KDALTAQQKR
+410 DALTAQQKR
-420 GLELFRSERVNCVHC
+420 GLALFRSERVNCVHC

-445 VENIF
+445 FAAIQ
-450 DEGRVD
+450 DEGRLDARV
-456 SRLGEG
+456 GEG

-474 TGVRPIAEDLGV
+474 TGVRPTADDPGV

-494 ILSESRL
+494 SLSETRL
-501 VQLGRFDLLG
+501 TQIGRTDLLG

-529 IRGAFKTPS
+529 IAGAFKTPG

-567 GDFGRENAPITDPTV
+567 GDFGRDNAPITDPTI

-594 LVAFLVA
+594 LVAFLLS

-625 QGNTSVVVVDGNGD
+625 QGSTMAVAVDSNGD
-639 AVDINLC
+639 AVDINRC
-646 IDAVGKRGNRFPLR
+646 IDAVGKRGKRTALT
-660 RFLSLDPF
+660 RFLNLDPF
-668 GH
+668 AH